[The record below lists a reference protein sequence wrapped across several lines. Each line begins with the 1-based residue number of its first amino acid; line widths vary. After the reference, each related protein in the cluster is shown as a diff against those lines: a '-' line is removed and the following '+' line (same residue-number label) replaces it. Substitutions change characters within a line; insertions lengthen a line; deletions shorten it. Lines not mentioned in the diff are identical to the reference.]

1 VHDLVVTGG
10 RVIDPAHGIDGH
22 FDVAVDG
29 GRVAAVGA
37 GLAGEATEVFDAAG
51 GLVAPGFVDIHAHT
65 YHANSGLIR
74 DPDIQTGVHAGVTS
88 FVDAGGVGP
97 SHIDTFLTEVAGPAK
112 TNVYNLL
119 SMFSLFAEG
128 DPRGAGRE
136 RDFLGRVLDPEGV
149 VETARAH
156 PDRVVGIKIH
166 VMPAHNEVFG
176 MRHLEA
182 AREAADAAG
191 IPILMHVGDIGSPDR
206 PETDPGFTAAA
217 LALLRPGDVMTHL
230 FTPLRGGALD
240 RDGKVLPAV
249 RAAQERG
256 VYMDTAIGDYQF
268 AWETAEAV
276 LAQGITADT
285 IASDLELY
293 SDNVPAGEVL
303 VVDGRTVGKR
313 HASQFTLIE
322 YMAFFL
328 ELGFDLPALV
338 RMVTAT
344 PAQAMRID
352 DRAGTLR
359 PGMPADLTIFR
370 EVEGR
375 YRLTD
380 VTGVSRTGTR
390 ALEPVAAV
398 RAGEVILPKDPPHE
412 WGFTPPPA

>member
-1 VHDLVVTGG
+1 
-10 RVIDPAHGIDGH
+10 
-22 FDVAVDG
+22 
-29 GRVAAVGA
+29 
-37 GLAGEATEVFDAAG
+37 
-51 GLVAPGFVDIHAHT
+51 
-65 YHANSGLIR
+65 
-74 DPDIQTGVHAGVTS
+74 
-88 FVDAGGVGP
+88 
-97 SHIDTFLTEVAGPAK
+97 
-112 TNVYNLL
+112 
-119 SMFSLFAEG
+119 M
-128 DPRGAGRE
+128 
-136 RDFLGRVLDPEGV
+136 
-149 VETARAH
+149 
-156 PDRVVGIKIH
+156 
-166 VMPAHNEVFG
+166 
-176 MRHLEA
+176 
-182 AREAADAAG
+182 
-191 IPILMHVGDIGSPDR
+191 
-206 PETDPGFTAAA
+206 
-217 LALLRPGDVMTHL
+217 
-230 FTPLRGGALD
+230 
-240 RDGKVLPAV
+240 
-249 RAAQERG
+249 
-256 VYMDTAIGDYQF
+256 
-268 AWETAEAV
+268 